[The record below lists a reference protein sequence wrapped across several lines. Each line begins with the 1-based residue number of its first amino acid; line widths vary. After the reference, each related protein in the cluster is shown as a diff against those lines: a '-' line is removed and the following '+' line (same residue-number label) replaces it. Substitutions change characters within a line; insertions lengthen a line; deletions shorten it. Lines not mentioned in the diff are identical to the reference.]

1 MENKKCSKPPT
12 QQCCL
17 WWFGFLASSSPILS
31 LFEHTYRFVKTKQQI
46 SWLLIS
52 FPIVNPILVAIVQLL
67 ETSPPGNRRWDME
80 NRSNRW
86 PLSVAYADQRRM
98 RRSIPSTPQ
107 FLIAGGVLI
116 FIYIY
121 IHIYIYIYFT
131 LWLFNIAMENG
142 PFIDDL
148 WWFTVPIKTGDFP
161 WLR

>member
-1 MENKKCSKPPT
+1 
-12 QQCCL
+12 
-17 WWFGFLASSSPILS
+17 
-31 LFEHTYRFVKTKQQI
+31 
-46 SWLLIS
+46 LLIS

-86 PLSVAYADQRRM
+86 PLSVASADQRRM

-107 FLIAGGVLI
+107 FLIAGD
-116 FIYIY
+116 
-121 IHIYIYIYFT
+121 FT

-148 WWFTVPIKTGDFP
+148 WWFTVPIKNGDFP